1 MAKVDAKGRA
11 EADFYFKLRAEES
24 GKKARG
30 PSKETIRRDRE
41 ELFDASHGSSG
52 IRFDEYEAVPVQRS
66 GPGAEPRGP
75 KALASFDE
83 LADAKF
89 AVPKFVLENVRR
101 CGYKRPTPI
110 QAHCLPLALDDAND
124 LMSCAQT
131 GSGKTCAFLVPAISK
146 LDPGARE
153 GFNKNSLA
161 ASPSVVVMAPTRE
174 LAIQIHHEAR
184 RLAFDDDT
192 RAAAPPLR
200 AVVVYGGA
208 DAKAQLREL
217 ARGCDILVATP
228 GRLQDFVDRGV
239 VSLSNTKR
247 LILDE
252 ADRMLDMGFEPQIK
266 KLVLERD
273 MPPKHDRQTLMF
285 SATFPES
292 IQKLAKAFLRNYT
305 WVGVGRVGSTVN
317 AITQTFELATNDKR
331 RKLELLLEALRKA
344 PPPALTLV
352 FVQKKRTAS
361 WVAGQLTRAH
371 GVKAESIHGDRSQ
384 SQRENALAAF
394 KRGDAPVMVATDVA
408 ARGIDVPG
416 VAHVVNF
423 DMPTSADDFDSYVH
437 RIGRTGRAGRE
448 GIATSFFVPGFDP
461 KTGNGKI
468 APLIATLLREQKK
481 EVPTFIAGGG
491 GGGGG
496 GGEQKPAPQ
505 RDARAPA
512 QRGGGGGGGRGGGG
526 GGRGGGGG
534 GRGGGGG
541 GRGGGGGGRGG
552 GGGGGGVLVFK
563 SPAPDKPVAAPV
575 ASPASGAPSKRR
587 GGGRGGGRGGS
598 R

>member
-75 KALASFDE
+75 KALASFDD

-110 QAHCLPLALDDAND
+110 QAHCLPLALDDKND

-131 GSGKTCAFLVPAISK
+131 GSGKTCAFLVPAISR
-146 LDPGARE
+146 LDPNARE
-153 GFNKNSLA
+153 GSSDKKGSLA

-184 RLAFDDDT
+184 RLAFDDEAN
-192 RAAAPPLR
+192 AAVAPPR

-217 ARGCDILVATP
+217 ARGCDVLVATP
-228 GRLQDFVDRGV
+228 GRLTDFVDRGV

-266 KLVLERD
+266 KILKLC
-273 MPPKHDRQTLMF
+273 PSARQTLMF
-285 SATFPES
+285 TATWPEAVRK
-292 IQKLAKAFLRNYT
+292 IAEQF
-305 WVGVGRVGSTVN
+305 TVDPTHVRIGDGGTRLTAN
-317 AITQTFELATNDKR
+317 TSITQTVEIIDEDSKLDRAIAVLKKNITDGARGIVFCGTKR
-331 RKLELLLEALRKA
+331 RCDFLDRKIKACGLRSAGAVHGDKDQAEREYSLDLFRKGKA
-344 PPPALTLV
+344 PLL
-352 FVQKKRTAS
+352 
-361 WVAGQLTRAH
+361 
-371 GVKAESIHGDRSQ
+371 
-384 SQRENALAAF
+384 
-394 KRGDAPVMVATDVA
+394 VATDVA
-408 ARGIDVPG
+408 ARGLDIKG
-416 VAHVVNF
+416 VTHVVNF
-423 DMPTSADDFDSYVH
+423 DMARDVESYVH
-437 RIGRTGRAGRE
+437 RIGRTGRAGE
-448 GIATSFFVPGFDP
+448 VGESVTFWNPDYDIACSPALC
-461 KTGNGKI
+461 KI
-468 APLIATLLREQKK
+468 ARDAGQ
-481 EVPTFIAGGG
+481 EVPEWLAKYEKGK
-491 GGGGG
+491 
-496 GGEQKPAPQ
+496 ESKQWKVA
-505 RDARAPA
+505 DA
-512 QRGGGGGGGRGGGG
+512 
-526 GGRGGGGG
+526 
-534 GRGGGGG
+534 
-541 GRGGGGGGRGG
+541 
-552 GGGGGGVLVFK
+552 VLK
-563 SPAPDKPVAAPV
+563 S
-575 ASPASGAPSKRR
+575 
-587 GGGRGGGRGGS
+587 
-598 R
+598 